1 MSAFTP
7 RRGALTLG
15 ALALLYALGALATG
29 HTVHSRPPADLQ
41 ATPEAPLDAWK
52 AAARLLQAPDTRVVD
67 LRTPEAFRRYH
78 LPGALNLGSGEAA
91 RLPGPLL
98 LVADGD
104 EAAAEAARELRAR
117 TPGREVF
124 WLAGGVRAWY
134 LAFELPVPLFS
145 DGPVPPGYDGDLARV
160 KAALAAPALAAPA
173 GDPEARQALDR
184 LARANLQPTLLQPKG
199 RPRPAAGGSARKIS
213 GGCG

>member
-7 RRGALTLG
+7 RRGALVLG

-29 HTVHSRPPADLQ
+29 HAVHSRPPAGLQ
-41 ATPEAPLDAWK
+41 AAPEAPLDAWK
-52 AAARLLQAPDTRVVD
+52 VAARLLQAPDTRVVD
-67 LRTPEAFRRYH
+67 LRAPEAFRRYH
-78 LPGALNLGSGEAA
+78 LPGALNLGAGEAA
-91 RLPGPLL
+91 GLPGPLL
-98 LVADGD
+98 LVAEGD

-145 DGPVPPGYDGDLARV
+145 DSPVPPGYDGDLARV
-160 KAALAAPALAAPA
+160 KAALAAPP
-173 GDPEARQALDR
+173 GGPEARQALER

-199 RPRPAAGGSARKIS
+199 RPRPAAGGAARKIS